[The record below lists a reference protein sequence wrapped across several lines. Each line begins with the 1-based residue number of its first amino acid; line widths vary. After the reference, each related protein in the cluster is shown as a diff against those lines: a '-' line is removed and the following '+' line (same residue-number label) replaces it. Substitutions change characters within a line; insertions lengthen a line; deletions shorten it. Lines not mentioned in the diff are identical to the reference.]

1 MKILVVVCVLCI
13 SCNLL
18 MADKEFNK
26 KLMKAFESD
35 TISKRI
41 EDMMRVILKENDD
54 EIQVKERDDNLTQK
68 IHELVATVNL
78 LSQELT
84 NKDLTIVQ
92 FRNKCWQL
100 AKDNNKIEKRCE

>member
-1 MKILVVVCVLCI
+1 
-13 SCNLL
+13 

-78 LSQELT
+78 LSDVSSGLGYR
-84 NKDLTIVQ
+84 NIV
-92 FRNKCWQL
+92 
-100 AKDNNKIEKRCE
+100 IVIG